1 MELIDKTVLEAE
13 IFAKIKKYA
22 TFDAGGNEKLEAV
35 YGAVSKTLMD
45 ILRFM
50 NTLDVISPDGEKI
63 ERSNFK
69 DEDIAEVL
77 SKLPHIDKSAVVAEI
92 YRLNKYYHM
101 SKSAEGEAFIK
112 GLLVFLENP
121 YDDVSIK
128 VGIEKDIKSDLFN

>member
-22 TFDAGGNEKLEAV
+22 TFDAGGDEKLEAM
-35 YGAVSKTLMD
+35 YGAASKALMD

-69 DEDIAEVL
+69 
-77 SKLPHIDKSAVVAEI
+77 
-92 YRLNKYYHM
+92 
-101 SKSAEGEAFIK
+101 
-112 GLLVFLENP
+112 
-121 YDDVSIK
+121 
-128 VGIEKDIKSDLFN
+128 VGIEKDIKSDLFNQLTKMKSYTDIEQSKKLAF